1 MISLT
6 GKSSSGT
13 QTFLLPFSPAL
24 DRWTDDHYAIYSI
37 VELQLGNRKEVKPE
51 EREEIKKADEI
62 DKMIESGDPDWL
74 KKVEEYF
81 SDGYDIDNIPI
92 DEDFVD
98 RIEAEEN
105 FR

>member
-13 QTFLLPFSPAL
+13 QTFLLPFSPSL
-24 DRWTDDHYAIYSI
+24 DRWTDDHYSIYSL
-37 VELQLGNRKEVKPE
+37 VELQLGNRKEVSQSD
-51 EREEIKKADEI
+51 REDMQKVEEI
-62 DKMIESGDPDWL
+62 DKLIESGDPDWL

-81 SDGYDIDNIPI
+81 SEGYDINEIPI